1 MAAHVEL
8 GDSILISRRSS
19 LCILVFFVERLGHDC
34 CIAFEGHG
42 SLLLA
47 SGEVVHGVASMNL
60 LLLHATPFSHLSRTL
75 ANHKVM
81 LIIRAPTGSFCM
93 IRILRILVALLGFW
107 RGCALRV
114 RRMLACVD

>member
-8 GDSILISRRSS
+8 GDSILIRRRR
-19 LCILVFFVERLGHDC
+19 LRCILVLFVERLGHDC

-60 LLLHATPFSHLSRTL
+60 LLLDATPFSHLSRTL
-75 ANHKVM
+75 AYHKVM
-81 LIIRAPTGSFCM
+81 LIIRAPTGTFC
-93 IRILRILVALLGFW
+93 IVWILCILVVLLGFW
-107 RGCALRV
+107 RGCALLF
-114 RRMLACVD
+114 RRILACVD